1 MKNNQLTIVVLLLS
15 LIAKEALAQSSSIQ
29 CDLGQYL
36 CSTSSSSSSSSSSS
50 FCVPCSTGQAN
61 SYGGGAYQAN
71 KCNWCSTGYY
81 ANKTGSYQCQLCPE
95 GTLML
100 LLVLDNKLKIL
111 NFSRLIL
118 S

>member
-1 MKNNQLTIVVLLLS
+1 MKNNQLTLVVLLLS
-15 LIAKEALAQSSSIQ
+15 LIAKEALAQ

-36 CSTSSSSSSSSSSS
+36 CSTSSSSSPSSSSSSSS

-61 SYGGGAYQAN
+61 SYGNGAYQAN
-71 KCNWCSTGYY
+71 KCNWCSPGYY

-100 LLVLDNKLKIL
+100 LLLIVLAL
-111 NFSRLIL
+111 
-118 S
+118 